1 MTEPLHP
8 DELDETIH
16 QKVRLVVVSALAAQ
30 DELSFGELKDLTDA
44 TDGNLSVHLRVLE
57 DAGFLTVRKR
67 FVGRR
72 PRTSYRLTEE
82 GRGAF
87 RAYLAK
93 LARLVRESDV
103 TGDNEEGGR

>member
-1 MTEPLHP
+1 MAEPLHP

-30 DELSFGELKDLTDA
+30 DELTFGELKDLTGA

-57 DAGFLTVRKR
+57 EAGYVKMRKR

-72 PRTSYRLTEE
+72 PRTSFRLKDE
-82 GRGAF
+82 GRAAF
-87 RAYLAK
+87 KVYLTR
-93 LARLVRESDV
+93 LARLVKDA
-103 TGDNEEGGR
+103 EG